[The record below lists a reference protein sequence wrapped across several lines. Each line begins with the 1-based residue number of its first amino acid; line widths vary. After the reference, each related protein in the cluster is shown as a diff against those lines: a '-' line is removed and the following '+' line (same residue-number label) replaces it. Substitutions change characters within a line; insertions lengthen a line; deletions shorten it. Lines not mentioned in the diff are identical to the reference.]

1 MTTAVDTALLRKYDR
16 AGPRYTSYPTAPEWT
31 EAFTADDLAAKLRE
45 AGAAGKELPLSLYF
59 HLPFCREMCTY
70 CGCNVVISNDRAKH
84 AEYVEA
90 LRREIDLAADL
101 LAGRRGLLQ
110 LHYGGGTPTSLDE
123 PLLLRLWEKIT
134 ERFDVLRD
142 AEVAI
147 EIDPVVTSREQLALL
162 RGMGF
167 NRVSMGVQ
175 DFTPEVQRAVNRV
188 QSVEETEALV
198 SYARKLGYTGINFD
212 LIYGLPF
219 QKLET
224 FAKTIDELIRIG
236 PDRVAIFSYA
246 HVPEVRTHQRKI
258 DAATLPVGP
267 EKYALFVHAR
277 DRLLANGYVAIGM
290 DHFARKDD
298 ELALAQAE
306 RRLSRNFQGY
316 TVRPAPDIVAFGATG
331 ISDLR
336 AAYSQNV
343 RPLGKYYAAVNE
355 GRFAVAKGAR
365 LSPDDLLRRDAI
377 TRIMCNFHLDLR
389 SLGERHGVDG
399 SAYLAQTLERLRP
412 MEADGLVRLGGDE
425 IEVTELGRTFIRN
438 IAMEFDAYL
447 ERAGENR
454 PVYSRTI

>member
-1 MTTAVDTALLRKYDR
+1 MTTVDTALLKKYDR
-16 AGPRYTSYPTAPEWT
+16 PGPRYTSYPTAPEWSD
-31 EAFTADDLAAKLRE
+31 AFGPADFGAKLRE
-45 AGAAGKELPLSLYF
+45 AGEAGKDLPLSLYF

-84 AEYVEA
+84 AEYVEV

-101 LAGRRGLLQ
+101 LAGRRRLLQ

-123 PLLLRLWEKIT
+123 PLLLRLWDKIS
-134 ERFDVLRD
+134 ERFDVLRE

-147 EIDPVVTSREQLALL
+147 EVDPVVTSREQLALL

-167 NRVSMGVQ
+167 NRLSMGVQ
-175 DFTPEVQRAVNRV
+175 DFTPEVQRAVNRI
-188 QSVEETEALV
+188 QSVEETEALAN
-198 SYARKLGYTGINFD
+198 YARKLGFTGINFD
-212 LIYGLPF
+212 LIFGLPF

-224 FAKTIDELIRIG
+224 FAKTIDHLIRIR

-267 EKYALFVHAR
+267 DKYALFVHAR
-277 DRLLANGYVAIGM
+277 DRLLASGYVAIGM
-290 DHFARKDD
+290 DHFARADD
-298 ELALAQAE
+298 ELAIAQAE

-336 AAYSQNV
+336 GAYAQNV
-343 RPLGKYYAAVNE
+343 RPLGQYYGAIRE
-355 GRFAVAKGAR
+355 GRFAVCKGAR
-365 LSPDDLLRRDAI
+365 LSADDLLRRDAI

-389 SLGERHGVDG
+389 SLGERHGVDAA
-399 SAYLAQTLERLRP
+399 AYLARTLEGLRP
-412 MEADGLVRLGGDE
+412 MEADGLVRLSADA
-425 IEVTELGRTFIRN
+425 IEVTEPGRTFIRN

-447 ERAGENR
+447 AREGENR